1 MCLNGRILRMNYILD
16 TNIIIR
22 YPEILGKTFDGV
34 KFYISEGVLE
44 ELNLVNAQALR
55 SVIENTDN
63 KNFILQ
69 GKKEISRLGIQ
80 TKPGQTLRIPD
91 FQILNYAKYITDLE
105 GNSSYLVT
113 DDRIMRVNAED
124 NGIQSISLKELK
136 EKLPNKSQ
144 LISSA
149 KHEVDEIKSS
159 NNKRL
164 ILGFIFGVVVT
175 LIGFFTYS
183 KIELI
188 VNTINVWGTILLII
202 VSGIALFIFRE
213 KQRLAYG
220 IAELFAGL
228 LAVILLFPSNFEY
241 STIHFNLNFGLKIFG
256 SLYIMVRGQDNILKS
271 ISGTKLG
278 GIIESKL
285 GRKTAYNNL

>member
-136 EKLPNKSQ
+136 EKLPNESQ

-241 STIHFNLNFGLKIFG
+241 STIHFNLNFGLKILG